1 MNPLPAL
8 IQIDKP
14 ARVPTIAIGRHV
26 DMTHPSRTLL
36 RRLVDE
42 HPSHCTSDELI
53 DICGYSG
60 NQHAALAWHVMRV
73 NDSLPLVGW
82 KIDVAGDRHSL
93 IPISEAWHLKLVE
106 RYERRRRVA

>member
-1 MNPLPAL
+1 MNAAL

-14 ARVPTIAIGRHV
+14 ERVPTTGIMRHV
-26 DMTHPSRTLL
+26 SEAHPGRWLIGHLVLRHPSPALAGAL
-36 RRLVDE
+36 IGGLSGHRR
-42 HPSHCTSDELI
+42 
-53 DICGYSG
+53 
-60 NQHAALAWHVMRV
+60 AALAWHVMRV

-93 IPISEAWHLKLVE
+93 VPISEAWFEKLVE